1 MRELQDRRK
10 KLGLNPGD
18 KMAMSIKD
26 IYKKYKIPP
35 NLQRH
40 MLWVAAVATMICDNF
55 DEPLPKEDIVT
66 ACLLHDMGNIVK
78 YQMNVFPDLL
88 EPEGAEYWRKV
99 QEEFIQ
105 KYGKDDH
112 HANLKI
118 ARELEVSA
126 RVVDLMDQI
135 QFQNLCIHYKD
146 KDMSNK
152 IINYVDQRVD
162 PYGIVS
168 YDERAE
174 EARKRYQ
181 NRKEFLVKEEER
193 QELFT
198 CGKETEKQIF
208 AKCKIKPEDINNET
222 AKPIIEKLKDFVIK

>member
-1 MRELQDRRK
+1 MRKISE
-10 KLGLNPGD
+10 
-18 KMAMSIKD
+18 
-26 IYKKYKIPP
+26 IYSKYKTPP

-40 MLWVAAVATMICDNF
+40 MLWVAAVATIICDNF
-55 DEPLPKEDIVT
+55 NESLPKEDIIT

-78 YQMNVFPDLL
+78 YDMSVFPDLL
-88 EPEGAEYWRKV
+88 EPEGAEYWKIV
-99 QEEFIQ
+99 QDEFIK
-105 KYGKDDH
+105 KYGRNDH

-118 ARELEVSA
+118 AKELGISP
-126 RVVDLMDQI
+126 RVVYLMDQI
-135 QFQNLCIHYKD
+135 QFQNLCIHYED
-146 KDMSNK
+146 NNMSNK

-181 NRKEFLVKEEER
+181 NREEFMVKEEER
-193 QELFT
+193 KELFM

-208 AKCKIKPEDINNET
+208 AKCKIKPEDINDKT
-222 AKPIIEKLKDFVIK
+222 VKPIIENLKDFMIK